1 MYVSCSYVLEH
12 LSRISRVLK
21 QPGGNALLVG
31 VGGSGRQSITRLA
44 TSMAHM
50 TMFQPEI
57 SKSYGM
63 TEWRDDLKVSVMVYN
78 RLLVILMHY
87 MYFPQ
92 TILISVCNAFDFQT
106 DVPNFNIVTIP
117 CFSLYYRCC

>member
-1 MYVSCSYVLEH
+1 MKIFIYVQVSFCIQSLTEKKMSALYSYVLEH

-63 TEWRDDLKVSVMVYN
+63 NDWRDDLKVSFMV
-78 RLLVILMHY
+78 
-87 MYFPQ
+87 
-92 TILISVCNAFDFQT
+92 
-106 DVPNFNIVTIP
+106 
-117 CFSLYYRCC
+117 